1 MTTTT
6 TTTTATDVSLAPTRV
21 ALRIKRWLVAAVG
34 MGFLGLT
41 LDVFLEHYFTI
52 HSMRS
57 PQWTPVVF
65 GPLAAAVA
73 LITAWRFDATM
84 LRLFSGAAW
93 ISIGIGTLGLYYH
106 GWALARNFE
115 SFADLVDLQA
125 LFAVLPHT
133 PPLGAPGAFVA
144 MGVLGLLVHTCALK
158 LENMLATGA
167 APRVETRRPAAL
179 AYALFGLAFVVLAL
193 IPFVPAVLHRLF

>member
-1 MTTTT
+1 MSGVAIPTTD
-6 TTTTATDVSLAPTRV
+6 ASDREKPTRL
-21 ALRIKRWLVAAVG
+21 ALQIKRWLVAAVG
-34 MGFLGLT
+34 MGFVGLT

-57 PQWTPVVF
+57 PQWIPVLF

-93 ISIGIGTLGLYYH
+93 ISIGIGALGLYYH
-106 GWALARNFE
+106 GWAVARNFE
-115 SFADLVDLQA
+115 SVADLFNVQT

-144 MGVLGLLVHTCALK
+144 MGVLGLLVHTCALR
-158 LENMLATGA
+158 LETMLAAGA
-167 APRVETRRPAAL
+167 APRVETRSSAAL
-179 AYALFGLAFVVLAL
+179 TYALFGLAFVVLVL
-193 IPFVPAVLHRLF
+193 IPFVPAVFHRLF